1 MLCGLAIA
9 RALATEAHEFPEYKI
24 KAVYIYNFAKFVAW
38 PEQAWPDP
46 KSPLVIGILGQDPFG
61 PLLAET
67 IKGKTVNGRSL
78 VLRKFKSGA
87 PVDGCHI
94 LFVSRSEKER
104 LPAILAS
111 LRGKNVLVI
120 SELERFTRQGGMINF
135 VIAEDR
141 VRFELNLQ
149 AAQAAGLQVSSKL
162 CEVGILVK
170 PEPEKQAR

>member
-1 MLCGLAIA
+1 MLAP
-9 RALATEAHEFPEYKI
+9 ALGTEAREFPEYKI
-24 KAVYIYNFAKFVAW
+24 KAAYIYNFAKFVTW

-61 PLLAET
+61 LLLAET
-67 IKGKTVNGRSL
+67 INGKTVNGRAL
-78 VLRKFKSGA
+78 ALRYFKSGA
-87 PVDGCHI
+87 PVEGCHI

-104 LPAILAS
+104 LPALLAS

-120 SELERFTRQGGMINF
+120 SELERFARQGGMINF
-135 VIAEDR
+135 IIAEDR

-149 AAQAAGLQVSSKL
+149 AVQAAGLQVSSKL

-170 PEPEKQAR
+170 SEPAKQAR